1 VAESKHW
8 LQRLTYLLR
17 GGDRLSGI
25 EDEDTARSFHLI
37 LSTFL
42 AWVVLALAFLIPWFS
57 IRKAAVAAILGI
69 LCAMAT
75 VSLALLRKRHKP
87 AAAALFVSV
96 SWCAVEFSS
105 FFSSGVHSPTS
116 GWSFVLIILA
126 GWLLGSS
133 AAIRVATASLL
144 VLLVEAVLEENGHSL
159 PNYFPGEPMGL
170 WILYVMFLVL
180 AIVPILAFQEEL
192 RRQLSALRASEDRFS
207 SLSNAAIEG
216 IMIHENGVILDA
228 NMACVHLFGYDS
240 PEELIGQYG
249 PTLLLTPGS
258 RERVL
263 QQIDAKETGLL
274 ELTGLRK
281 DGSTFPG
288 EMDSRPVNYRGRSA
302 VLVATRDLTERIRV
316 EEDRK
321 NLLTRLIQA
330 HKMELIGRLVGSIS
344 HDFNN
349 LLTVII
355 GSSELALER
364 VEKADPLRES
374 LEEIHGAG
382 LRAAGLTQ
390 QLLAFSRKQVL
401 HPRVVDL
408 NKLVN
413 EMQPILARVIG
424 KKAKLT
430 MELKGEPLT
439 IRADPLQ
446 LDSVIMN
453 LVVNARDA
461 MPKGGAV
468 RIETGTVN
476 YGDAAHPSQ
485 HGERVGTYVTLSV
498 RDWGVGMGK
507 DLQSHIFEPFF
518 TTKEVGKGTGLGL
531 SVTLGIV
538 EQSGG
543 TIEVQSEPGQGTTFT
558 VFLPRVEN
566 TAAGLEKRETISGAR
581 GTATILV
588 AEDHPDVRKFTI
600 SALRS
605 YGYRVIEADN
615 SEHVLGLI
623 NRERGRV
630 DLIVTDVVMPA
641 LGGREMVTMV
651 RNRWPHVKVLFM
663 SGYSEDAV
671 LLHGVLERN
680 SAFIEK
686 PFTPGQLAAK
696 VQELLV
702 QSEPC

>member
-1 VAESKHW
+1 MAESKQW
-8 LQRLTYLLR
+8 LHRMTYVLR
-17 GGDRLSGI
+17 GGDRLRGV

-37 LSTFL
+37 LSAFL
-42 AWVVLALAFLIPWFS
+42 AWLVVALAILVPVFAIRKVAAGGLLALI
-57 IRKAAVAAILGI
+57 G
-69 LCAMAT
+69 AMAI
-75 VSLALLRKRHKP
+75 VSLALLRNRRKR
-87 AAAALFVSV
+87 AAAVLFLST
-96 SWCAVEFSS
+96 SWCVIECFS
-105 FFSSGVHSPTS
+105 FFSRGAHSPTS
-116 GWSFVLIILA
+116 GWSFVIIILA
-126 GWLLGSS
+126 GWLLGST

-144 VLLVEAVLEENGHSL
+144 ALLIEAAMEEYGYPL
-159 PNYFPGEPMGL
+159 PNYFPGEPMAL
-170 WILYVMFLVL
+170 WLLYVLFLVL
-180 AIVPILAFQEEL
+180 AIVPILAFQDEL
-192 RRQLSALRASEDRFS
+192 RRQLSALRDSEDRFS
-207 SLSNAAIEG
+207 SLSNAALEG

-228 NMACVHLFGYDS
+228 NMAYVRLFGYDR
-240 PEELIGQYG
+240 PEELIGQNG
-249 PTLLLTPGS
+249 PDLLLAPES

-263 QQIDAKETGLL
+263 QRIKNKETGVV

-281 DGSTFPG
+281 DGTTFPG
-288 EMDSRPVNYRGRSA
+288 ETDSRPIHFRGRDA
-302 VLVATRDLTERIRV
+302 VLVATRDLTERKRA

-321 NLLTRLIQA
+321 NLLSRLIQS

-382 LRAAGLTQ
+382 QRAAGLTQ

-408 NKLVN
+408 NSLVQ
-413 EMQPILARVIG
+413 EMQPILARVVG
-424 KKAKLT
+424 KKAKLILD
-430 MELKGEPLT
+430 LKSEPLT

-461 MPKGGAV
+461 MPKGGSV
-468 RIETGTVN
+468 RIETGTVSYELKEN
-476 YGDAAHPSQ
+476 LSEPQDK
-485 HGERVGTYVTLSV
+485 VGTYVTLSV
-498 RDWGVGMGK
+498 RDWGVGMSRE
-507 DLQSHIFEPFF
+507 LQDQIFEPFF
-518 TTKEVGKGTGLGL
+518 TTKDVGKGTGLGL

-558 VFLPRVEN
+558 VFFPLVVD
-566 TAAGLEKRETISGAR
+566 AAVNLERREIVPGVR
-581 GTATILV
+581 GSATILV
-588 AEDHPDVRKFTI
+588 TEDHPDVRRFTV

-630 DLIVTDVVMPA
+630 DLIVSDVVMPD

-663 SGYSEDAV
+663 SGFSEDAV
-671 LLHGVLERN
+671 LLHGVLERD

-702 QSEPC
+702 QSESA

>member
-1 VAESKHW
+1 VAESKNW
-8 LQRLTYLLR
+8 LQKATYLLR
-17 GGDRLSGI
+17 GGDCLRGV
-25 EDEDTARSFHLI
+25 EDEDTARAFHVI
-37 LSTFL
+37 LCAFLSWLFL
-42 AWVVLALAFLIPWFS
+42 ALSILLPWFA
-57 IRKAAVAAILGI
+57 IRKAAVAAILGF
-69 LCAMAT
+69 LCATAM
-75 VSLALLRKRHKP
+75 VSLALLRRSYKR
-87 AAAALFVSV
+87 AAAILFVSV
-96 SWCAVEFSS
+96 AWCAVEIFS
-105 FFSSGVHSPTS
+105 FFSRGVHSPTS
-116 GWSFVLIILA
+116 GWSFVIIILA
-126 GWLLGSS
+126 GWLLGSP

-144 VLLVEAVLEENGHSL
+144 ILLAEAIMEENGYPL
-159 PNYFPGEPMGL
+159 PAYFPGEPMGL

-180 AIVPILAFQEEL
+180 AIVPILAFQDEL
-192 RRQLSALRASEDRFS
+192 RRQLSALRDSEDRFS
-207 SLSNAAIEG
+207 SLSNAALEG
-216 IMIHENGVILDA
+216 IMIHENGMILDV
-228 NMACVHLFGYDS
+228 NMAYAKLFGYEK

-249 PTLLLTPGS
+249 PTLLLAPEF
-258 RERVL
+258 RELIVQR
-263 QQIDAKETGLL
+263 IENRETGVM

-288 EMDSRPVNYRGRSA
+288 EIDSRPINYRGRKA
-302 VLVATRDLTERIRV
+302 VLVATRDLTERKRA
-316 EEDRK
+316 EEERK
-321 NLLTRLIQA
+321 TLLARLIQA

-374 LEEIHGAG
+374 LEEIYGAG
-382 LRAAGLTQ
+382 QRAAGLTQ

-408 NKLVN
+408 NGLVS
-413 EMQPILARVIG
+413 EMQPILARVVG

-430 MELKGEPLT
+430 IDLKSEPLT

-446 LDSVIMN
+446 MDSVIMN

-461 MPKGGAV
+461 MPRGGSI

-476 YGDAAHPSQ
+476 YGEAAVQPDPS
-485 HGERVGTYVTLSV
+485 ERVGTYVTLSV
-498 RDWGVGMGK
+498 RDWGVGMNK
-507 DLQSHIFEPFF
+507 ELQSHIFDPFF

-543 TIEVQSEPGQGTTFT
+543 AIEVKSEPGQGTTFT
-558 VFLPRVEN
+558 VFFPLVED
-566 TAAGLEKRETISGAR
+566 AVVEPERQEVVPGVK

-588 AEDHPDVRKFTI
+588 AEDHPDVRKFTV

-630 DLIVTDVVMPA
+630 DLIVTDVVMPE
-641 LGGREMVTMV
+641 LGGREMVTVV
-651 RNRWPHVKVLFM
+651 RNRWPHVKVVFM

-671 LLHGVLERN
+671 LLHGVLEKN
-680 SAFIEK
+680 STFIEK
-686 PFTPGQLAAK
+686 PFTPSQLAAK
-696 VQELLV
+696 VQELMT
-702 QSEPC
+702 QSDES

>member
-1 VAESKHW
+1 MQESEQW
-8 LQRLTYLLR
+8 LQRMTYLLR
-17 GGDRLSGI
+17 GGDRLRGV

-37 LSTFL
+37 LSAFL
-42 AWVVLALAFLIPWFS
+42 VWLVLALAIMIPWFAF
-57 IRKAAVAAILGI
+57 RKAAAGGI
-69 LCAMAT
+69 LALQGAAAM
-75 VSLALLRKRHKP
+75 VCLALLRNRRKR
-87 AAAALFVSV
+87 AAAVVFISSTWFV
-96 SWCAVEFSS
+96 VECFS
-105 FFSSGVHSPTS
+105 FFSRGIHSPTS
-116 GWSFVLIILA
+116 GWSFVIIILA
-126 GWLLGSS
+126 GWLLGSN
-133 AAIRVATASLL
+133 AAIRVATASLV
-144 VLLVEAVLEENGHSL
+144 VLFVEAALEENGHQL
-159 PNYFPGEPMGL
+159 PSYFPGEPMAL
-170 WILYVMFLVL
+170 WLLFVLFLVL
-180 AIVPILAFQEEL
+180 AIVPILAFQEVL
-192 RRQLSALRASEDRFS
+192 RRQLSALRDSEDRFS
-207 SLSNAAIEG
+207 SLSNAALEG
-216 IMIHENGVILDA
+216 IMIHENGVILDT
-228 NMACVHLFGYDS
+228 NMAYAHLFGYDK

-249 PTLLLTPGS
+249 PTLLLTPES

-263 QQIDAKETGLL
+263 QRIENQDTGVL

-281 DGSTFPG
+281 DGTTFPG
-288 EMDSRPVNYRGRSA
+288 EMDSRPIHYRGRNA
-302 VLVATRDLTERIRV
+302 VLVATRDLTERKRA

-321 NLLTRLIQA
+321 NLLARLIQA

-382 LRAAGLTQ
+382 QRAAGLTQ

-408 NKLVN
+408 NSLVN
-413 EMQPILARVIG
+413 EMQPILARVVG

-430 MELKGEPLT
+430 MDLKDEALT

-461 MPKGGAV
+461 MPKGGSV
-468 RIETGTVN
+468 RIETGTVE
-476 YGDAAHPSQ
+476 YEEAAEPTEPS
-485 HGERVGTYVTLSV
+485 ERTGTYVTLSV
-498 RDWGVGMGK
+498 RDWGVGMSK
-507 DLQSHIFEPFF
+507 ELQSQIFEPFF

-543 TIEVQSEPGQGTTFT
+543 AIEVQSEPGQGTTFT
-558 VFLPRVEN
+558 VFFPLVKDPAVE
-566 TAAGLEKRETISGAR
+566 LERREIVSGVR

-588 AEDHPDVRKFTI
+588 AEDHPDVRKFTV

-630 DLIVTDVVMPA
+630 DVIVTDVVMPE

-671 LLHGVLERN
+671 LLHGVLEKN

-686 PFTPGQLAAK
+686 PFAPGQLAAK

-702 QSEPC
+702 QSESS